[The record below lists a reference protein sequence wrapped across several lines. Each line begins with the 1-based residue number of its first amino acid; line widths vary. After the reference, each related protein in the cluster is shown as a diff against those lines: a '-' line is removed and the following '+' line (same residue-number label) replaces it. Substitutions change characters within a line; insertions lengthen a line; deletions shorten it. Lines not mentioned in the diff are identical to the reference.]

1 MGLWLRPMPRL
12 PAAGGRIFEVEGAT
26 MMPANEQANDTR
38 RLLEGLVCLVLFGLT
53 IPAANWLI
61 GNAGTVCLPNGP
73 CLVPVAPGLM
83 APSGV
88 TMIGFALVL
97 RDLVQRRLG
106 VGVAVGAILAG
117 AAISALLAPAAL
129 VVASAVAFLLSEAAD
144 LAVYTPLARRRLIAA
159 VIASGLVG
167 LVVDSIVFL
176 WLAFGS
182 LEFLAGQVVGKAWMV
197 LISIPFVAWLRRRD
211 ARLGIMPA

>member
-1 MGLWLRPMPRL
+1 MDVHAVRR
-12 PAAGGRIFEVEGAT
+12 
-26 MMPANEQANDTR
+26 NETR
-38 RLLEGLVCLVLFGLT
+38 RRDEGIVFLVLFALT

-61 GNAGTVCLPNGP
+61 GHVGTVCQPAGP

-88 TMIGFALVL
+88 IMAGAALVL

-106 VGVAVGAILAG
+106 ATTSSLAILAG
-117 AAISALLAPAAL
+117 AVLSAMLAPPAL
-129 VVASAVAFLLSEAAD
+129 VVASAAAFLLSEFAD
-144 LAVYTPLARRRLIAA
+144 LAVYTPLVRRGLIVA
-159 VIASGLVG
+159 VVASSVVG

-182 LEFLAGQVVGKAWMV
+182 LDFLLGQIVGKAWMV
-197 LISIPFVAWLRRRD
+197 LLSIPFVAWLRRRD
-211 ARLGIMPA
+211 ERLGFASS